1 MTAALFSAVWLGLLT
16 AISPCPLA
24 TNVAAVG
31 FLGRHASRP
40 RRAMLAG
47 LLYVLGRTVCY
58 TTLAAGLSMGL
69 LAAVQTSSTLG
80 RIGGLL
86 IGPVLIVAGTMMLGL
101 IPAPSFGGGSA
112 KVMQRLGSRGDLAG
126 ASLLGVLF
134 ALSFCPAS
142 AAIFFG
148 GLLPLA
154 AKSESVVWVPMAY
167 GASTG
172 VPVFVFALLL
182 AGGSNRIGRLFDRVQ
197 QVEKYLRTATAI
209 LILGIGIYMTV
220 RLNLGLL

>member
-1 MTAALFSAVWLGLLT
+1 MITALVSAVWLGVLT

-40 RRAMLAG
+40 RRAVLAG
-47 LLYVLGRTVCY
+47 VLYVLGRTVCY
-58 TTLAAGLSMGL
+58 TVLAAGLSLGL
-69 LAAVQTSSTLG
+69 LAAVQTSSALG

-86 IGPVLIVAGTMMLGL
+86 VGPVLIVAGAMMLGL
-101 IPAPSFGGGSA
+101 IPAPSFGGTSA
-112 KVMQRLGSRGDLAG
+112 QLMQRLGSRGDLAG
-126 ASLLGVLF
+126 AGLLGVLF

-154 AKSESVVWVPMAY
+154 AKSGSVIWVPMAY
-167 GASTG
+167 GVATG
-172 VPVFVFALLL
+172 VPVLVFAVLL
-182 AGGSNRIGRLFDRVQ
+182 AGGSNRIGRIFERVQ
-197 QVEKYLRTATAI
+197 QVEKYLRAGTAG
-209 LILGIGIYMTV
+209 LILAIGFYLTL
-220 RLNLGLL
+220 RLNFGLV